1 MAELLRGFLGG
12 IHTSLSPTSTGD
24 SDFAEFSEIPRSTPA
39 STPLAGTTILP
50 NVSPVPYTKWYN
62 LHERHSLSD
71 FLQEAIILCF
81 LSLIIVTHL
90 FGTRANRKK
99 AERVASAFGPILR
112 KEFSLLGFGSAP
124 TQNDEW
130 SGKMAKDIVKE
141 KSQSEFIIYATGRQ
155 NVAFIDI
162 NVNLLKRYSPLS
174 LIAETAMSMFFES
187 ITTPIDSIEAIIYP
201 FDGKEVLLVPSHQG
215 SMNDYSKQAKSN
227 YNAFVWAVVHKD
239 NIKQLRDDR
248 YDISLTITKDS
259 KELPNWTTVMSE
271 SSEITEILLTP
282 ELIRAFEKA
291 GDIFRYLV
299 ITDQPI
305 EQPVKVEDAA
315 PKKRIYLS
323 LKIPSSDDYTCVLPL
338 FEYFLSLVDKLVQQA
353 QFRPEVLRK
362 VKTTREDVL
371 RKLKLSQEE
380 EKAEQRNLEREKAK
394 KLKRD
399 NELKALDSKAQK
411 KYLEKE
417 KEKEI
422 RKNQKRSIQRR

>member
-1 MAELLRGFLGG
+1 
-12 IHTSLSPTSTGD
+12 
-24 SDFAEFSEIPRSTPA
+24 
-39 STPLAGTTILP
+39 
-50 NVSPVPYTKWYN
+50 
-62 LHERHSLSD
+62 
-71 FLQEAIILCF
+71 
-81 LSLIIVTHL
+81 
-90 FGTRANRKK
+90 
-99 AERVASAFGPILR
+99 
-112 KEFSLLGFGSAP
+112 
-124 TQNDEW
+124 
-130 SGKMAKDIVKE
+130 MAKDIVKE

-305 EQPVKVEDAA
+305 EQPVKWEVSILWNLWLIIVFRVEDAA